1 MAETS
6 KAQDIAEYMA
16 IFLPVFD
23 RVMALFGSLFNHVNA
38 PPEAHALL
46 AEAKAAH
53 AEAVNQV
60 QALAP
65 AAVADAL
72 GGPPKA

>member
-6 KAQDIAEYMA
+6 KAEDIAGYMA

-53 AEAVNQV
+53 AEVVNQV
-60 QALAP
+60 AALAP
-65 AAVADAL
+65 EIVVEAL
-72 GGPPKA
+72 GNQPKV